1 MCNLIPRHWEQ
12 GYVHCILYIC
22 RCAIHSTSGQMDSL
36 WMVVHCVMDRVRK
49 IGSSLQLSAG
59 GRFIFPSHTCTLFIC
74 APSHMH
80 PHTCIL
86 TCILKHAPSHMHPH
100 TCILTCI
107 LTHASSHMH
116 PHTCTLTQ
124 YPHMHPHTC
133 ILTHA
138 PSHMH
143 IPHTYHAS
151 EIPEELRHAAQ
162 GGEVDVD
169 LQDRRTE
176 PYSRPKPKL
185 VAFSG
190 EGHKLGRYGEH

>member
-1 MCNLIPRHWEQ
+1 MHTLDMC
-12 GYVHCILYIC
+12 
-22 RCAIHSTSGQMDSL
+22 T
-36 WMVVHCVMDRVRK
+36 
-49 IGSSLQLSAG
+49 
-59 GRFIFPSHTCTLFIC
+59 
-74 APSHMH
+74 
-80 PHTCIL
+80 
-86 TCILKHAPSHMHPH
+86 
-100 TCILTCI
+100 
-107 LTHASSHMH
+107 
-116 PHTCTLTQ
+116 
-124 YPHMHPHTC
+124 
-133 ILTHA
+133 LTHA